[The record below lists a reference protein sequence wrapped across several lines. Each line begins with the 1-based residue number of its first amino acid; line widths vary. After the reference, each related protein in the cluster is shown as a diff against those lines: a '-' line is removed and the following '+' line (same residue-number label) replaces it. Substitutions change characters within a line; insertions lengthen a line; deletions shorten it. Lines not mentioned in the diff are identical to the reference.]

1 MIWLNMY
8 NGFRIKENEMKTET
22 VLVCDDDDAILES
35 LRIYLDNAGYNVLTA
50 RDGVEALEQLI
61 NNEIHCIVLDIMM
74 PRLDGLKTTL
84 KIREKYNFPIILLS
98 AKSED
103 TDKISGLSFG
113 ADDYVT
119 KPFNPLELVAR
130 VKSQIRRYTTLG
142 SLVLKSSQLAT
153 GGIILDTGTKQ
164 VTVDG
169 EEVRLTP
176 IEYKILEYLMSNMG
190 KVFSSSQIYEA
201 VWNEPSYTSEKTVT
215 VHIKNLREKIEIN
228 PKDPKYLKV
237 VYGLGYKCERI

>member
-1 MIWLNMY
+1 MY
-8 NGFRIKENEMKTET
+8 NGYGLRMEKEMDKKT
-22 VLVCDDDDAILES
+22 VLVCDDDKAILES

-50 RDGVEALEQLI
+50 ENGIEAMEQI
-61 NNEIHCIVLDIMM
+61 CKNEIHCVVLDIMM
-74 PRLDGLKTTL
+74 PMMDGIKTTL
-84 KIREKYNFPIILLS
+84 KIREKYNFPVILLS

-142 SLVLKSSQLAT
+142 SMEIKANQLVT
-153 GGIILDTGTKQ
+153 GGIVLDKDTKQ

-169 EEVRLTP
+169 DAVKLTP

-190 KVFSSSQIYEA
+190 KVLSSSQIYES

-215 VHIKNLREKIEIN
+215 VHIRNLREKIEIN
-228 PKDPKYLKV
+228 PKEPKYIKV
-237 VYGLGYKCERI
+237 VYGLGYKCEKI

>member
-1 MIWLNMY
+1 M
-8 NGFRIKENEMKTET
+8 NEKMKT

-35 LRIYLDNAGYNVLTA
+35 LRIYLDNEGYNVLTA
-50 RDGVEALEQLI
+50 SNGIEALQRI
-61 NNEIHCIVLDIMM
+61 QDNTIHCVVLDIMM
-74 PRLDGLKTTL
+74 PQLDGLKTTL
-84 KIREKYNFPIILLS
+84 KIREKFNFPIILLS

-103 TDKISGLSFG
+103 TDKITGLGFG

-130 VKSQIRRYTTLG
+130 VKSQIRRYVSLG
-142 SLVLKSSQLAT
+142 SMEIKASQLVT
-153 GGIILDTGTKQ
+153 GGIVLDTDTKQ

-169 EEVRLTP
+169 DEAKLTP

-190 KVFSSSQIYEA
+190 RVLSSSQIYEA

-215 VHIKNLREKIEIN
+215 VHIRNLREKVEIN

-237 VYGLGYKCERI
+237 VYGLGYKCEKV

>member
-1 MIWLNMY
+1 M
-8 NGFRIKENEMKTET
+8 NEKMKT

-35 LRIYLDNAGYNVLTA
+35 LRIYLDNEGYNVLTA
-50 RDGVEALEQLI
+50 SNGIEALQKI
-61 NNEIHCIVLDIMM
+61 QDNTIHCVVLDIMM
-74 PRLDGLKTTL
+74 PQLDGLKTTL
-84 KIREKYNFPIILLS
+84 KIREKFNFPIILLS

-103 TDKISGLSFG
+103 TDKITGLGFG

-130 VKSQIRRYTTLG
+130 VKSQIRRYVSLG
-142 SLVLKSSQLAT
+142 SMEIKASQLVT
-153 GGIILDTGTKQ
+153 GGIVLDTDTKQ

-169 EEVRLTP
+169 DEVKLTP
-176 IEYKILEYLMSNMG
+176 IEYKILEYLMRNMSR
-190 KVFSSSQIYEA
+190 VLSSSQIYEA

-215 VHIKNLREKIEIN
+215 VHIRNLREKIEIN

-237 VYGLGYKCERI
+237 VYGLGYKCEKV